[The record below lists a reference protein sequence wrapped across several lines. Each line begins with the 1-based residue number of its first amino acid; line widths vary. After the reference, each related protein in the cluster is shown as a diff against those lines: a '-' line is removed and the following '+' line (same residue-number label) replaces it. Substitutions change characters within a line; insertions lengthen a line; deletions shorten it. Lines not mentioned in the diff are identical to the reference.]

1 MRKTHYSL
9 LFLLSVLCFSFSVFS
24 QSVTISGTV
33 HNSTNKD
40 VVPAVSV
47 AIKGTSIGTFTDE
60 KGNFK
65 LSTTQ
70 RPPLVLVF
78 TSIGFEAKEVSVSNA
93 TTPVMVDFVPASTLG
108 REVVVSASR

>member
-1 MRKTHYSL
+1 MRKTLHSL
-9 LFLLSVLCFSFSVFS
+9 LVLFSALCISSTVFS

-33 HNSTNKD
+33 HNSTNKE

-70 RPPLVLVF
+70 RPPLTLVF
-78 TSIGFEAKEVSVSNA
+78 TSIGFEAKEVTVSSVSA
-93 TTPVMVDFVPASTLG
+93 PISVDFVPASTLG
-108 REVVVSASR
+108 KEVVV